1 MFKFNKLGAHWWRAL
16 MVSLLAAASAAA
28 NAGYVTENLAGMDA
42 IYSQASFGSNPIDIR
57 FDAAQTI
64 HNTALL
70 QIDSNAEWNLLNTYA
85 NPSSTVVS
93 MFFVDAINWCGSSV
107 PGIIGCGSQPGNLIS
122 FDSSWAASAI
132 YGAYLM
138 SHELGHNLGLD
149 HVTGDATNLMNP
161 VISTNGT
168 LTAAQVAEI
177 LLSPLLQTDPLTGRE
192 FIEIT
197 PIAVEAD
204 LAIPEPASLALVSM
218 ALGLVGWSTRRSR
231 NL

>member
-1 MFKFNKLGAHWWRAL
+1 MFKFNKLGAHWRTLA
-16 MVSLLAAASAAA
+16 VSLLAAASTGA

-42 IYSQASFGSNPIDIR
+42 IYSQPSFGSHPIDIR

-70 QIDSNAEWNLLNTYA
+70 EIDSNAEWNLLNTYV
-85 NPSSTVVS
+85 NPSSIVVS
-93 MFFVDAINWCGSSV
+93 MFFVDAINWCGSSISNV
-107 PGIIGCGSQPGNLIS
+107 IGCGSMPGNLVS
-122 FDSSWAASAI
+122 LDSSWAANAM

-149 HVTGDATNLMNP
+149 HVTGNATNLMNP

-177 LLSPLLQTDPLTGRE
+177 LLSALIQTDASNGQR

-204 LAIPEPASLALVSM
+204 LAIPEPTSLALVSM